1 MSAQPDAY
9 VVPASEALTVLHRK
23 GEAPDRPVELTHAE
37 PVTGWTACCGR
48 PMLLSETWVPID
60 RRDGDS
66 LCGGDEEAE
75 ATLW

>member
-1 MSAQPDAY
+1 VQPDIGY

-23 GEAPDRPVELTHAE
+23 APEGDDGTAAE
-37 PVTGWTACCGR
+37 PADGRTACCGR
-48 PMLLSETWVPID
+48 PMLLSESWVPID

-66 LCGGDEEAE
+66 LCGEDKDAE